1 MQYREGVNAVYRM
14 LRAACSSSARVQ
26 ESNAGA
32 GWIPRVVRCTA
43 VAEMVAVVGLLC
55 EIQSTILRNFGVA
68 DIAFKE
74 LNDVRCLL
82 G

>member
-1 MQYREGVNAVYRM
+1 MRSIVCCEPLAVRCTRSGVECGCWM
-14 LRAACSSSARVQ
+14 L
-26 ESNAGA
+26 
-32 GWIPRVVRCTA
+32 RVVRCTA

-55 EIQSTILRNFGVA
+55 EIQSTILCNFGVA

-82 G
+82 A